1 MKYLLTNL
9 QIMQTNSTNPQR
21 YVRAE
26 LLNEDDIFDNPST
39 LPTTCLFGETIVKVY
54 ETALQAAGGDANK
67 LPDNMKYFK
76 GAEYVDVPL
85 PTPMYRIYGSDFVDA
100 KGIMHKAG
108 EYIKDKNGAPRLYT
122 KVRVLCKKS
131 VDNETGELRYARNWD
146 PEKRANDYIAAFF
159 VTPTVGGTSVE
170 EAQQAPVEV
179 QQAAVAQPAVIGQ
192 QAAVA
197 QAPVT
202 AQQAP
207 VNPQQ
212 QTQQIQQQAPINQ
225 QNNPF

>member
-26 LLNEDDIFDNPST
+26 LLNEDDIFDNPSS

-54 ETALQAAGGDANK
+54 ETALQAAGGDASK

-100 KGIMHKAG
+100 KGITHKAG

-159 VTPTVGGTSVE
+159 VTPTVSGTSVE
-170 EAQQAPVEV
+170 ETQQAPIEA
-179 QQAAVAQPAVIGQ
+179 QPAAVAQPTVVGQ
-192 QAAVA
+192 

-202 AQQAP
+202 AQPAQT
-207 VNPQQ
+207 NPQQ
-212 QTQQIQQQAPINQ
+212 QTQQIQQQAPMNP

>member
-26 LLNEDDIFDNPST
+26 LLNEDDIFDNPSS

-54 ETALQAAGGDANK
+54 QTALQAAGGDASK

-108 EYIKDKNGAPRLYT
+108 DYITDKNGAPRLYT

-159 VTPTVGGTSVE
+159 VTPPVGGTSVE
-170 EAQQAPVEV
+170 EAQQTPVEV
-179 QQAAVAQPAVIGQ
+179 QQAAVAQPTVVGQ
-192 QAAVA
+192 

-212 QTQQIQQQAPINQ
+212 QTQQIQQQAPINP

>member
-26 LLNEDDIFDNPST
+26 LLNEDDIFDNPSS

-54 ETALQAAGGDANK
+54 ETALQAAGGDASK

-170 EAQQAPVEV
+170 EAQQTV
-179 QQAAVAQPAVIGQ
+179 VAQPAVVGQ
-192 QAAVA
+192 QT
-197 QAPVT
+197 PVT
-202 AQQAP
+202 AQPAQA
-207 VNPQQ
+207 NPQQ
-212 QTQQIQQQAPINQ
+212 QTQQIQQQAPINP

>member
-26 LLNEDDIFDNPST
+26 LLNEDDIFDNPSS

-108 EYIKDKNGAPRLYT
+108 DYITDKNGAPRLYT

-159 VTPTVGGTSVE
+159 VTPPVGGTSVE
-170 EAQQAPVEV
+170 ETQQATVEV
-179 QQAAVAQPAVIGQ
+179 QQAAVAQPTVVGQ
-192 QAAVA
+192 

-202 AQQAP
+202 AQQAQ

-212 QTQQIQQQAPINQ
+212 QTQQIQQQAPMNP